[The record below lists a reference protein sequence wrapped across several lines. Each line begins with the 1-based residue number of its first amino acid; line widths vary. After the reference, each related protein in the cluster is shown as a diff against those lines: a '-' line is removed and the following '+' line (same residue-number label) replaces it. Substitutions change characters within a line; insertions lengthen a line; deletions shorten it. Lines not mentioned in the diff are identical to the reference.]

1 MSAWFIFAFASALS
15 HSLNNLCS
23 KFLVSRIPK
32 SFIGFGVYFFTTL
45 LLFVVSFINGIPDL
59 GEKFLMAVLITGIL
73 NIFAYF
79 AILRAYELADLSLV
93 FPMILLTPVML
104 MGTSYFILG
113 EKPSLLGFLGV
124 IIVLL
129 GLFFV
134 ARNSDEKLGQKKID
148 SKKGIMYGIL
158 VAIIWSI
165 TINFD
170 KISVLNSDSFF
181 AGACT
186 SLVIFLG
193 IGFVFLQQKNYSY
206 INKKTVRYLPMIFIA
221 SIFSVA
227 TIITHLKALSL
238 GLASYTI
245 VIKRTAV
252 LFGVIW
258 GVLFFKE
265 KNFLPKIIGSV
276 IAVAGIALILLG
288 S

>member
-1 MSAWFIFAFASALS
+1 MSAWFLFALASAFS

-23 KFLVSRIPK
+23 KFLVSKIPK
-32 SFIGFGVYFFTTL
+32 SLIGLGVYFFATVS
-45 LLFVVSFINGIPDL
+45 LFVASFINGIPDL
-59 GEKFLMAVLITGIL
+59 GEKFLIAVLITGIL
-73 NIFAYF
+73 NVFAYF

-93 FPMILLTPVML
+93 FPMILLTPVIL

-124 IIVLL
+124 IVVLL

-134 ARNSDEKLGQKKID
+134 VRNSDEKLDQKKID

-165 TINFD
+165 SINFD
-170 KISVLNSDSFF
+170 KIAVLNSDSFF
-181 AGACT
+181 AGACI
-186 SLVIFLG
+186 SLIMFFG
-193 IGFVFLQQKNYSY
+193 IGFVFLQQKNYFY
-206 INKKTVRYLPMIFIA
+206 IERKIFKYFPIIFIT
-221 SIFSVA
+221 SIFSVI
-227 TIITHLKALSL
+227 TIITHFKALSM

-265 KNFLPKIIGSV
+265 KNFLPKIIGSA
-276 IAVAGIALILLG
+276 IAVAGIALILL
-288 S
+288 SQ